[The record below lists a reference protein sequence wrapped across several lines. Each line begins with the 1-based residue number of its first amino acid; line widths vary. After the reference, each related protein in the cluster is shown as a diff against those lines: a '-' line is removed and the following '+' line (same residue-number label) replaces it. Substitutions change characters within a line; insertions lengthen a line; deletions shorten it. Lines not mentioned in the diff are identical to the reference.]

1 MVLVSVL
8 ATNNMCASFTHN
20 PLKRAQGKPAQLS
33 LMVIHKE
40 CTANVRTFES
50 YFIGGRHGCA
60 CVAMGDHHYA
70 LQSQITFVPPRRPGL
85 STAYPINQTHG
96 NIAVADQKFQNN
108 HHEYHLVKILT
119 LPWRKSS
126 LQPSTASGWRGRRIW
141 WWGTPTS
148 LSSNW
153 WNVSS

>member
-96 NIAVADQKFQNN
+96 NIAFADQKFQNK
-108 HHEYHLVKILT
+108 HHDYHLVKILT
-119 LPWRKSS
+119 LP
-126 LQPSTASGWRGRRIW
+126 
-141 WWGTPTS
+141 
-148 LSSNW
+148 
-153 WNVSS
+153 